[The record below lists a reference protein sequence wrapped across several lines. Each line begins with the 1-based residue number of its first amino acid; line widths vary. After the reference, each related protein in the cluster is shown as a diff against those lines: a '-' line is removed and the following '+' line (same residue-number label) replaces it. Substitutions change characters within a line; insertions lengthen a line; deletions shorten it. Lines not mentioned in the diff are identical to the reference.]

1 MMSQGHPG
9 VHAEKHVYIC
19 GSVFYSTNIILYF
32 HYKLCK
38 YLMNLFFLNYLRIS
52 DDKEIF
58 WWLVIGWPCSQEG
71 LGMRLYSALQQQ
83 Q

>member
-1 MMSQGHPG
+1 
-9 VHAEKHVYIC
+9 
-19 GSVFYSTNIILYF
+19 
-32 HYKLCK
+32 
-38 YLMNLFFLNYLRIS
+38 MNLFFLNYLRIS

>member
-1 MMSQGHPG
+1 
-9 VHAEKHVYIC
+9 
-19 GSVFYSTNIILYF
+19 
-32 HYKLCK
+32 
-38 YLMNLFFLNYLRIS
+38 MNLFFLNYLRIS

-58 WWLVIGWPCSQEG
+58 WWFAAIGWPCSQEG